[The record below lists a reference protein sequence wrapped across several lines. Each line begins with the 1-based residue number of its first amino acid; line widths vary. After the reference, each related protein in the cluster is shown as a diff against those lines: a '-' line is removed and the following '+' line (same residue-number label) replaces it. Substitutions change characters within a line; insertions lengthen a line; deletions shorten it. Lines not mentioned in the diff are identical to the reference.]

1 MDVYFDN
8 CGQEFQ
14 EVVKKV
20 RNDMY
25 VDDLETERKITNNA
39 KKLKSDP
46 LCSFRQGGEG
56 GWGEG
61 VVNT

>member
-1 MDVYFDN
+1 
-8 CGQEFQ
+8 
-14 EVVKKV
+14 
-20 RNDMY
+20 MY
-25 VDDLETERKITNNA
+25 IYDLETERKITNNA